1 MEIFQ
6 TGLWMVLVKNWQFFL
21 FLILGK
27 IGQENFFYD
36 VLERKNAFPGIK
48 NKKFKKSRKWKVSK
62 GVSPWFWSK
71 IVNFFLLLFHVK
83 TAGKM
88 RFTIFQKEKTCFYAI
103 KTRSSKSRKI
113 RIFLQGLVHNFSI
126 LLFQAKK
133 AGKMCFTIFQKEKT
147 SFYAKKQ
154 EVQKVEKLEFFQR
167 GQSMVFVKIGN
178 FSTLLFQATQARNL
192 PFTIFQ
198 NKKISRPFKEQVKN
212 VERLKFLVLV
222 KNYQFFR
229 LFILCKKR
237 LRKCV
242 SRYSRKKKCLS
253 TLKKQEV

>member
-1 MEIFQ
+1 
-6 TGLWMVLVKNWQFFL
+6 MVLVKNWQFFL

-27 IGQENFFYD
+27 IGQENVFYD

-48 NKKFKKSRKWKVSK
+48 NKKFKKSRKWKFSK

-83 TAGKM
+83 KAGKM

-113 RIFLQGLVHNFSI
+113 RIFSQGLVHNFGLKLSI
-126 LLFQAKK
+126 FPSFCFRQKK
-133 AGKMCFTIFQKEKT
+133 ARKMCFTIFQKEKT

-178 FSTLLFQATQARNL
+178 FSILLFQATQARNL

-198 NKKISRPFKEQVKN
+198 NKNIFSRPFKEQVKK

-222 KNYQFFR
+222 KNCQFFR
-229 LFILCKKR
+229 FFILCKKR

-242 SRYSRKKKCLS
+242 SRYSRKKKRLS
-253 TLKKQEV
+253 TLTKQEV